1 MGVKV
6 LIEHLTRVLTKVSS
20 FSSSV
25 QESRPEDHDSLAC
38 GLLQLNLDR
47 VKFPIDD
54 VDHSVNLLRSNWPS
68 PRLLT
73 EKVHDM
79 CGELFAAL

>member
-1 MGVKV
+1 MGVEV
-6 LIEHLTRVLTKVSS
+6 LIENLTRVLTEVPP
-20 FSSSV
+20 FSSGV
-25 QESRPEDHDSLAC
+25 QEPRSEDHDRLAG

>member
-1 MGVKV
+1 MGIEV
-6 LIEHLTRVLTKVSS
+6 LIENLTRILTKVPS

-25 QESRPEDHDSLAC
+25 QEPRSEDHDSLAC

-68 PRLLT
+68 PGLLT
-73 EKVHDM
+73 KKVHDM